1 MSEKSNSVSVTLSHQ
16 GRSVKH
22 NTEIAKIVK
31 EIAPLEIVEQRNEW
45 LQPIRSFID
54 SSENKHIVSTVLSFD
69 GGSYSE
75 IIRLFP
81 PYLTK
86 PEVVFCMFTH
96 GSSELE
102 GMQSL
107 VDYSVCRRSID
118 TFVPSADFKLTKEHH
133 YELTDTLRGILDA
146 AKKRKMRLKHHE
158 SGDIR
163 APGMSFTISNHRF
176 DPKEVKFSVIVAPTV
191 TAKVLRG

>member
-31 EIAPLEIVEQRNEW
+31 EIAPLEIVEQRSEW
-45 LQPIRSFID
+45 VECIRAFID
-54 SSENKHIVSTVLSFD
+54 SSENKHIVSTLVSCD
-69 GGSYSE
+69 GLAYSE
-75 IIRLFP
+75 AIRLFP

-96 GSSELE
+96 GSSQIES
-102 GMQSL
+102 MQSF
-107 VDYSVCRRSID
+107 VDYSVCRKSID
-118 TFVPSADFKLTKEHH
+118 AFVTSAEFKLSKPHH
-133 YELTDTLRGILDA
+133 YALTDTLRGILDV
-146 AKKRKMRLKHHE
+146 AKKQKMKIKYHQ

-163 APGMSFTISNHRF
+163 SPGMSFTISNHRF
-176 DPKEVKFSVIVAPTV
+176 DPKELKLSVIVMPTV
-191 TAKVLRG
+191 TAKTLRG